1 MSKLV
6 QRLAA
11 MVAMTA
17 VVLGATIGGVSSM
30 MIHYKPLNEG
40 AETVLTVNGDAVTAD
55 EYSGY
60 MLYNMQ
66 YYASMYAQMGLTDL
80 WSNEDM
86 AKSLG
91 ASMPEA
97 AEQQAIYARV
107 VMQKFNELG
116 LKLSYNEQKEMASVR
131 RNSIANTTKDAYLN
145 QIAQFGFSDQTYQN
159 FMYISQC
166 YQALNDY
173 YFGEN
178 GVNTPSDED
187 IQKYYEDNYITA
199 KHILITTVDPA
210 SGETKRTD
218 EEAKKEAQSILDR
231 INAGEDFDTLMNQYS
246 EDTGLSNNP
255 NGYTFTEGQMVT
267 EFYDGA
273 KALAEDEVS
282 ELVKSS
288 YGYHII
294 LRLPLDPDGKTL
306 SQDSGTG
313 DYMTLRADAANEL
326 FNNMLIDWINNAEV
340 EWKGD
345 FGTMDYN
352 ELFEEPAAKSANV
365 WMYVAIAALVVIVA
379 LAAVLLGRK
388 KPAETEETGTSET
401 AEVTTDETEKTET
414 EDVPET
420 PAAPETETEAPA
432 EAEGETKTEEDE

>member
-40 AETVLTVNGDAVTAD
+40 AETVLTVNGDAVAAD

-80 WSNEDM
+80 WANEDM

-294 LRLPLDPDGKTL
+294 KRVKLDD
-306 SQDSGTG
+306 SQLDNFKSDIVSAISGSM
-313 DYMTLRADAANEL
+313 DEL
-326 FNNMLIDWINNAEV
+326 LQQWIDEAQV
-340 EWKGD
+340 E
-345 FGTMDYN
+345 
-352 ELFEEPAAKSANV
+352 
-365 WMYVAIAALVVIVA
+365 
-379 LAAVLLGRK
+379 
-388 KPAETEETGTSET
+388 
-401 AEVTTDETEKTET
+401 TTDLYSSITYENVYDYLPQDVQTLITRPGEESEQSDAQQSDADQSATEQS
-414 EDVPET
+414 
-420 PAAPETETEAPA
+420 AQ
-432 EAEGETKTEEDE
+432 

>member
-80 WSNEDM
+80 WSNKDM

-282 ELVKSS
+282 ELVKSN

-294 LRLPLDPDGKTL
+294 KRVKLDD
-306 SQDSGTG
+306 SQLDNFKSDIISAISGSM
-313 DYMTLRADAANEL
+313 DEL
-326 FNNMLIDWINNAEV
+326 LQQWMDEAQV
-340 EWKGD
+340 E
-345 FGTMDYN
+345 
-352 ELFEEPAAKSANV
+352 
-365 WMYVAIAALVVIVA
+365 
-379 LAAVLLGRK
+379 
-388 KPAETEETGTSET
+388 
-401 AEVTTDETEKTET
+401 TTDLYSTITYENVYDYLPQDVQTLVTRPGEASEQSDAQPSDAEQSATEQS
-414 EDVPET
+414 
-420 PAAPETETEAPA
+420 AQ
-432 EAEGETKTEEDE
+432 

>member
-80 WSNEDM
+80 WANEDM

-131 RNSIANTTKDAYLN
+131 RNSIANTSQDAYLN

-294 LRLPLDPDGKTL
+294 KRVKLDD
-306 SQDSGTG
+306 SQLDNFKSDIVSAISGSM
-313 DYMTLRADAANEL
+313 DEL
-326 FNNMLIDWINNAEV
+326 LQQWMDEAQV
-340 EWKGD
+340 E
-345 FGTMDYN
+345 
-352 ELFEEPAAKSANV
+352 
-365 WMYVAIAALVVIVA
+365 
-379 LAAVLLGRK
+379 
-388 KPAETEETGTSET
+388 
-401 AEVTTDETEKTET
+401 TTDLYSTITYENVYDYLPQDVQTLVTRPGEESEQSDAQPSDAEQSATEQS
-414 EDVPET
+414 
-420 PAAPETETEAPA
+420 AQ
-432 EAEGETKTEEDE
+432 

>member
-273 KALAEDEVS
+273 KALAEEEVS
-282 ELVKSS
+282 ELVKSN

-294 LRLPLDPDGKTL
+294 KRVKLDD
-306 SQDSGTG
+306 SQLDNFKSDIISAISGSM
-313 DYMTLRADAANEL
+313 DEL
-326 FNNMLIDWINNAEV
+326 LQQWMDEAQV
-340 EWKGD
+340 E
-345 FGTMDYN
+345 
-352 ELFEEPAAKSANV
+352 
-365 WMYVAIAALVVIVA
+365 
-379 LAAVLLGRK
+379 
-388 KPAETEETGTSET
+388 
-401 AEVTTDETEKTET
+401 TTDLYSTITYENVYDYLPQDVQTLVTRPGEESEQSDAQQSDAQQSDAQPSDAEQSATEQS
-414 EDVPET
+414 
-420 PAAPETETEAPA
+420 AQ
-432 EAEGETKTEEDE
+432 

>member
-80 WSNEDM
+80 WANEDM

-131 RNSIANTTKDAYLN
+131 RNSIANTSKDAYLN

-178 GVNTPSDED
+178 GVNAPSDED

-294 LRLPLDPDGKTL
+294 KRVKLDD
-306 SQDSGTG
+306 SQLDNFKSDIVSAISGSM
-313 DYMTLRADAANEL
+313 DEL
-326 FNNMLIDWINNAEV
+326 LQQWIDEAQV
-340 EWKGD
+340 E
-345 FGTMDYN
+345 
-352 ELFEEPAAKSANV
+352 
-365 WMYVAIAALVVIVA
+365 
-379 LAAVLLGRK
+379 
-388 KPAETEETGTSET
+388 
-401 AEVTTDETEKTET
+401 TTDLYSTITYENVYDYLPQDVQTLVTRPGEESEQSGAQPSDADQSATEQS
-414 EDVPET
+414 
-420 PAAPETETEAPA
+420 AQ
-432 EAEGETKTEEDE
+432 

>member
-40 AETVLTVNGDAVTAD
+40 AETVLTVNGDAVAAD

-80 WSNEDM
+80 WSNKDM

-294 LRLPLDPDGKTL
+294 KRVKLDD
-306 SQDSGTG
+306 SQLDNFKSDIVSAISGSM
-313 DYMTLRADAANEL
+313 DEL
-326 FNNMLIDWINNAEV
+326 LKQWIDEAQV
-340 EWKGD
+340 E
-345 FGTMDYN
+345 
-352 ELFEEPAAKSANV
+352 
-365 WMYVAIAALVVIVA
+365 
-379 LAAVLLGRK
+379 
-388 KPAETEETGTSET
+388 
-401 AEVTTDETEKTET
+401 TTDLYSSITYENVYDYLPQDVQTLITRPGEESEQPDAQQSDADQSATEQS
-414 EDVPET
+414 
-420 PAAPETETEAPA
+420 AQ
-432 EAEGETKTEEDE
+432 

>member
-40 AETVLTVNGDAVTAD
+40 AETVLTVNGDAVAAD

-80 WSNEDM
+80 WSNKDM

-282 ELVKSS
+282 ELVKSN

-294 LRLPLDPDGKTL
+294 KRVTLDD
-306 SQDSGTG
+306 SQLDNFKSDIVSAISGSM
-313 DYMTLRADAANEL
+313 DEL
-326 FNNMLIDWINNAEV
+326 LKQWIDEAQV
-340 EWKGD
+340 E
-345 FGTMDYN
+345 
-352 ELFEEPAAKSANV
+352 
-365 WMYVAIAALVVIVA
+365 
-379 LAAVLLGRK
+379 
-388 KPAETEETGTSET
+388 
-401 AEVTTDETEKTET
+401 TTDLYSSITYENVYDYLPQDVQTLITRPGEESEQSDAQQSDADQSATEQS
-414 EDVPET
+414 
-420 PAAPETETEAPA
+420 AQ
-432 EAEGETKTEEDE
+432 

>member
-40 AETVLTVNGDAVTAD
+40 AETVLTVNGDAVAAD

-80 WSNEDM
+80 WSNKDM

-294 LRLPLDPDGKTL
+294 KRVKLDD
-306 SQDSGTG
+306 SQLDNFKSDIVSAISGSM
-313 DYMTLRADAANEL
+313 DEL
-326 FNNMLIDWINNAEV
+326 LKQWIDEAQV
-340 EWKGD
+340 E
-345 FGTMDYN
+345 
-352 ELFEEPAAKSANV
+352 
-365 WMYVAIAALVVIVA
+365 
-379 LAAVLLGRK
+379 
-388 KPAETEETGTSET
+388 
-401 AEVTTDETEKTET
+401 TTDLYSSITYENVYDYLPQ
-414 EDVPET
+414 DVQTLITRP
-420 PAAPETETEAPA
+420 
-432 EAEGETKTEEDE
+432 GEESEQSDAQQSDADQSATGQSAQ

>member
-80 WSNEDM
+80 WSNKDM

-282 ELVKSS
+282 ELVKSN

-294 LRLPLDPDGKTL
+294 KRVKLDD
-306 SQDSGTG
+306 SQLDNFKSDIVSAISGSM
-313 DYMTLRADAANEL
+313 DEL
-326 FNNMLIDWINNAEV
+326 LQQWMDEAQV
-340 EWKGD
+340 E
-345 FGTMDYN
+345 
-352 ELFEEPAAKSANV
+352 
-365 WMYVAIAALVVIVA
+365 
-379 LAAVLLGRK
+379 
-388 KPAETEETGTSET
+388 
-401 AEVTTDETEKTET
+401 TTDLYSTITYENVYDYLPQDVQTLVTRPGEESEQSDAQPSDADQSATEQS
-414 EDVPET
+414 
-420 PAAPETETEAPA
+420 AQ
-432 EAEGETKTEEDE
+432 

>member
-80 WSNEDM
+80 WSNKDM

-131 RNSIANTTKDAYLN
+131 RNSIANTSKDAYLN

-282 ELVKSS
+282 ELVKSN

-294 LRLPLDPDGKTL
+294 KRVKLDD
-306 SQDSGTG
+306 SQLDNFKSDIISAISGSM
-313 DYMTLRADAANEL
+313 DEL
-326 FNNMLIDWINNAEV
+326 LQQWMDEAQV
-340 EWKGD
+340 E
-345 FGTMDYN
+345 
-352 ELFEEPAAKSANV
+352 
-365 WMYVAIAALVVIVA
+365 
-379 LAAVLLGRK
+379 
-388 KPAETEETGTSET
+388 
-401 AEVTTDETEKTET
+401 TTDLYSTITYENVYDYLPQDVQTLVTRPGEESEQSDAQPSDAEQSATEQS
-414 EDVPET
+414 
-420 PAAPETETEAPA
+420 AQ
-432 EAEGETKTEEDE
+432 

>member
-294 LRLPLDPDGKTL
+294 KRVKLDD
-306 SQDSGTG
+306 SQLDNFKSDIVSAISGSM
-313 DYMTLRADAANEL
+313 DEL
-326 FNNMLIDWINNAEV
+326 LQQWMDEAQV
-340 EWKGD
+340 E
-345 FGTMDYN
+345 
-352 ELFEEPAAKSANV
+352 
-365 WMYVAIAALVVIVA
+365 
-379 LAAVLLGRK
+379 
-388 KPAETEETGTSET
+388 
-401 AEVTTDETEKTET
+401 TTDLYSTITYENVYDYLPQDVQTLVTRPGEASEQSDAQPSDADQSATEQ
-414 EDVPET
+414 
-420 PAAPETETEAPA
+420 PAQ
-432 EAEGETKTEEDE
+432 

>member
-80 WSNEDM
+80 WANEDM

-131 RNSIANTTKDAYLN
+131 RNSIANTSQDAYLN

-294 LRLPLDPDGKTL
+294 KRVKLDD
-306 SQDSGTG
+306 SQLDNFKSDIVSAISGSM
-313 DYMTLRADAANEL
+313 DEL
-326 FNNMLIDWINNAEV
+326 LQQWIDEAQV
-340 EWKGD
+340 E
-345 FGTMDYN
+345 
-352 ELFEEPAAKSANV
+352 
-365 WMYVAIAALVVIVA
+365 
-379 LAAVLLGRK
+379 
-388 KPAETEETGTSET
+388 
-401 AEVTTDETEKTET
+401 TTDLYSTITYENVYDYLPQDVQTLITRPGEESEQSDAQQSDADQSATEQS
-414 EDVPET
+414 
-420 PAAPETETEAPA
+420 AQ
-432 EAEGETKTEEDE
+432 

>member
-80 WSNEDM
+80 WSNADM

-294 LRLPLDPDGKTL
+294 KRVKLDD
-306 SQDSGTG
+306 SQLDNFKSDIISAISGSM
-313 DYMTLRADAANEL
+313 DEL
-326 FNNMLIDWINNAEV
+326 LQQWMDEAQV
-340 EWKGD
+340 E
-345 FGTMDYN
+345 
-352 ELFEEPAAKSANV
+352 
-365 WMYVAIAALVVIVA
+365 
-379 LAAVLLGRK
+379 
-388 KPAETEETGTSET
+388 
-401 AEVTTDETEKTET
+401 TTDLYSTITYENVYDYLPQDVQTLVTRPGEASEQSDAQQSDAQPSDADQSATEQS
-414 EDVPET
+414 
-420 PAAPETETEAPA
+420 AQ
-432 EAEGETKTEEDE
+432 

>member
-40 AETVLTVNGDAVTAD
+40 AETVLTVNGDAVAAD

-80 WSNEDM
+80 WANEDM

-131 RNSIANTTKDAYLN
+131 RNSIANTSQDAYLN

-294 LRLPLDPDGKTL
+294 KRVKLDD
-306 SQDSGTG
+306 SQLDNFKSDIVSAISGSM
-313 DYMTLRADAANEL
+313 DEL
-326 FNNMLIDWINNAEV
+326 LQQWMDEAQV
-340 EWKGD
+340 E
-345 FGTMDYN
+345 
-352 ELFEEPAAKSANV
+352 
-365 WMYVAIAALVVIVA
+365 
-379 LAAVLLGRK
+379 
-388 KPAETEETGTSET
+388 
-401 AEVTTDETEKTET
+401 TTDLYSTITYENVYDYLPKDVQTLVTRPGEESEQSDAQQSDADQSATEQS
-414 EDVPET
+414 
-420 PAAPETETEAPA
+420 AQ
-432 EAEGETKTEEDE
+432 

>member
-40 AETVLTVNGDAVTAD
+40 AETVLTVNGDAVAAD

-131 RNSIANTTKDAYLN
+131 RNSIANTGKDAYLN

-294 LRLPLDPDGKTL
+294 KRVKLDD
-306 SQDSGTG
+306 SQLDNFKSDIVSAISGSM
-313 DYMTLRADAANEL
+313 DEL
-326 FNNMLIDWINNAEV
+326 LKQWIDEAQV
-340 EWKGD
+340 E
-345 FGTMDYN
+345 
-352 ELFEEPAAKSANV
+352 
-365 WMYVAIAALVVIVA
+365 
-379 LAAVLLGRK
+379 
-388 KPAETEETGTSET
+388 
-401 AEVTTDETEKTET
+401 TTDLYSSITYENVYDYLPQDVQTLITRPGEESEQSDAQQSDADQSATEQS
-414 EDVPET
+414 
-420 PAAPETETEAPA
+420 AQ
-432 EAEGETKTEEDE
+432 

>member
-80 WSNEDM
+80 WSNKDM

-294 LRLPLDPDGKTL
+294 KRVKLDD
-306 SQDSGTG
+306 SQLDNFKSDIISAISGSM
-313 DYMTLRADAANEL
+313 DEL
-326 FNNMLIDWINNAEV
+326 LQQWMDEAQV
-340 EWKGD
+340 E
-345 FGTMDYN
+345 
-352 ELFEEPAAKSANV
+352 
-365 WMYVAIAALVVIVA
+365 
-379 LAAVLLGRK
+379 
-388 KPAETEETGTSET
+388 
-401 AEVTTDETEKTET
+401 TTDLYSTITYENVYDYLPQDVQTLVTRPGEASEQSDAQPSDAEQSATEQS
-414 EDVPET
+414 
-420 PAAPETETEAPA
+420 AQ
-432 EAEGETKTEEDE
+432 

>member
-80 WSNEDM
+80 WSNADM

-282 ELVKSS
+282 ELVKSN

-294 LRLPLDPDGKTL
+294 KRVKLDD
-306 SQDSGTG
+306 SQLDNFKSDIVSAISGSM
-313 DYMTLRADAANEL
+313 DEL
-326 FNNMLIDWINNAEV
+326 LQQWMDEAQV
-340 EWKGD
+340 E
-345 FGTMDYN
+345 
-352 ELFEEPAAKSANV
+352 
-365 WMYVAIAALVVIVA
+365 
-379 LAAVLLGRK
+379 
-388 KPAETEETGTSET
+388 
-401 AEVTTDETEKTET
+401 TTDLYSTITYENVYDYLPQDVQTLVTRPGEASEQSDAEQSATEQS
-414 EDVPET
+414 
-420 PAAPETETEAPA
+420 AQ
-432 EAEGETKTEEDE
+432 

>member
-294 LRLPLDPDGKTL
+294 KRVKLDD
-306 SQDSGTG
+306 SQLDNFKSDIISAISGSM
-313 DYMTLRADAANEL
+313 DEL
-326 FNNMLIDWINNAEV
+326 LQQWMDEAQV
-340 EWKGD
+340 E
-345 FGTMDYN
+345 
-352 ELFEEPAAKSANV
+352 
-365 WMYVAIAALVVIVA
+365 
-379 LAAVLLGRK
+379 
-388 KPAETEETGTSET
+388 
-401 AEVTTDETEKTET
+401 TTDLYSTITYENVYDYLPQDVQTLVTRPGEASEQSDAQQSDAQPSDAEPSATEQS
-414 EDVPET
+414 
-420 PAAPETETEAPA
+420 AQ
-432 EAEGETKTEEDE
+432 

>member
-282 ELVKSS
+282 ELVKNS

-294 LRLPLDPDGKTL
+294 KRVKLDD
-306 SQDSGTG
+306 SQLDNFKSDIISAISGSM
-313 DYMTLRADAANEL
+313 DEL
-326 FNNMLIDWINNAEV
+326 LQQWMDEAQV
-340 EWKGD
+340 E
-345 FGTMDYN
+345 
-352 ELFEEPAAKSANV
+352 
-365 WMYVAIAALVVIVA
+365 
-379 LAAVLLGRK
+379 
-388 KPAETEETGTSET
+388 
-401 AEVTTDETEKTET
+401 TTDLYSTITYENVYDYLPQDVQTLVTRPGEASEQSDAQQSDAQPSDADQSATEQS
-414 EDVPET
+414 
-420 PAAPETETEAPA
+420 AQ
-432 EAEGETKTEEDE
+432 

>member
-282 ELVKSS
+282 ELVKSN

-294 LRLPLDPDGKTL
+294 KRVKLDD
-306 SQDSGTG
+306 SQLDNFKSDIISAISGSM
-313 DYMTLRADAANEL
+313 DEL
-326 FNNMLIDWINNAEV
+326 LQQWMDEAQV
-340 EWKGD
+340 E
-345 FGTMDYN
+345 
-352 ELFEEPAAKSANV
+352 
-365 WMYVAIAALVVIVA
+365 
-379 LAAVLLGRK
+379 
-388 KPAETEETGTSET
+388 
-401 AEVTTDETEKTET
+401 TTDLYSTITYENVYDYLPQDVQTLVTRPGEASEQSDAQQSDAQQSDAQQSDAQPSDAEQSATEQS
-414 EDVPET
+414 
-420 PAAPETETEAPA
+420 AQ
-432 EAEGETKTEEDE
+432 

>member
-80 WSNEDM
+80 WSNADM

-294 LRLPLDPDGKTL
+294 KRVKLDD
-306 SQDSGTG
+306 SQLDNFKSDIISAISGSM
-313 DYMTLRADAANEL
+313 DEL
-326 FNNMLIDWINNAEV
+326 LQQWMDEAQV
-340 EWKGD
+340 E
-345 FGTMDYN
+345 
-352 ELFEEPAAKSANV
+352 
-365 WMYVAIAALVVIVA
+365 
-379 LAAVLLGRK
+379 
-388 KPAETEETGTSET
+388 
-401 AEVTTDETEKTET
+401 TTDLYSTITYENVYDYLPQDVQTLVTRPGEASEQSDAQPSDAEQSATEQS
-414 EDVPET
+414 
-420 PAAPETETEAPA
+420 AQ
-432 EAEGETKTEEDE
+432 

>member
-80 WSNEDM
+80 WSNKDM

-282 ELVKSS
+282 ELVKSN

-294 LRLPLDPDGKTL
+294 KRVKLDD
-306 SQDSGTG
+306 SQLDNFKSDIISAISGSM
-313 DYMTLRADAANEL
+313 DEL
-326 FNNMLIDWINNAEV
+326 LQQWMDEAQV
-340 EWKGD
+340 E
-345 FGTMDYN
+345 
-352 ELFEEPAAKSANV
+352 
-365 WMYVAIAALVVIVA
+365 
-379 LAAVLLGRK
+379 
-388 KPAETEETGTSET
+388 
-401 AEVTTDETEKTET
+401 TTDLYSTITYENVYDYLPQDVQTLVTRPGEASEQSDAQQSDAQQSDAQPSDAEQSATEQS
-414 EDVPET
+414 
-420 PAAPETETEAPA
+420 AQ
-432 EAEGETKTEEDE
+432 

>member
-80 WSNEDM
+80 WANEDM

-131 RNSIANTTKDAYLN
+131 RNSIANTSQDAYLN

-294 LRLPLDPDGKTL
+294 KRIKLDD
-306 SQDSGTG
+306 SQLDNFKSDIVSAISGSM
-313 DYMTLRADAANEL
+313 DEL
-326 FNNMLIDWINNAEV
+326 LQQWMDEAQV
-340 EWKGD
+340 E
-345 FGTMDYN
+345 
-352 ELFEEPAAKSANV
+352 
-365 WMYVAIAALVVIVA
+365 
-379 LAAVLLGRK
+379 
-388 KPAETEETGTSET
+388 
-401 AEVTTDETEKTET
+401 TTDLYSTITYENVYDYLPQDVQTLVTRPGEASEQSDAQQSDADQSATEQS
-414 EDVPET
+414 
-420 PAAPETETEAPA
+420 AQ
-432 EAEGETKTEEDE
+432 

>member
-131 RNSIANTTKDAYLN
+131 RNSIANTSKDAYLN

-294 LRLPLDPDGKTL
+294 KRVKLDE
-306 SQDSGTG
+306 SQLDNFKSDIVSAISGSM
-313 DYMTLRADAANEL
+313 DEL
-326 FNNMLIDWINNAEV
+326 LQQWIDEAQV
-340 EWKGD
+340 E
-345 FGTMDYN
+345 
-352 ELFEEPAAKSANV
+352 
-365 WMYVAIAALVVIVA
+365 
-379 LAAVLLGRK
+379 
-388 KPAETEETGTSET
+388 
-401 AEVTTDETEKTET
+401 TTDLYSTITYENVYDYLPQDVQTLITRPGEESEQSDAQQSDADQSATEQS
-414 EDVPET
+414 
-420 PAAPETETEAPA
+420 AQ
-432 EAEGETKTEEDE
+432 

>member
-187 IQKYYEDNYITA
+187 LQKYYEDNYITA

-231 INAGEDFDTLMNQYS
+231 INAGEDFDTLMNQYI
-246 EDTGLSNNP
+246 EDPGLSNNP

-282 ELVKSS
+282 ELVKSN

-294 LRLPLDPDGKTL
+294 KRVKLDD
-306 SQDSGTG
+306 SQLDNFKSDIISAISGSM
-313 DYMTLRADAANEL
+313 DEL
-326 FNNMLIDWINNAEV
+326 LQQWMDEAQV
-340 EWKGD
+340 E
-345 FGTMDYN
+345 
-352 ELFEEPAAKSANV
+352 
-365 WMYVAIAALVVIVA
+365 
-379 LAAVLLGRK
+379 
-388 KPAETEETGTSET
+388 
-401 AEVTTDETEKTET
+401 TTDLYSTITYENVYDYLPQDVQTLVTRPGEASEQSDAQQSDAQPSDAEQSATEQS
-414 EDVPET
+414 
-420 PAAPETETEAPA
+420 AQ
-432 EAEGETKTEEDE
+432 

>member
-131 RNSIANTTKDAYLN
+131 RNSIANTSKDAYLN

-294 LRLPLDPDGKTL
+294 KRVKLDD
-306 SQDSGTG
+306 SQLDNFKSDIVSAISGSM
-313 DYMTLRADAANEL
+313 DEL
-326 FNNMLIDWINNAEV
+326 LQQWMDEAQV
-340 EWKGD
+340 E
-345 FGTMDYN
+345 
-352 ELFEEPAAKSANV
+352 
-365 WMYVAIAALVVIVA
+365 
-379 LAAVLLGRK
+379 
-388 KPAETEETGTSET
+388 
-401 AEVTTDETEKTET
+401 TTDLYSTITYENVYDYLPQDVQTLVTRPGEESEQSDAQQSDADQSATEQS
-414 EDVPET
+414 
-420 PAAPETETEAPA
+420 AQ
-432 EAEGETKTEEDE
+432 

>member
-255 NGYTFTEGQMVT
+255 NGYTFTEGQMLT

-294 LRLPLDPDGKTL
+294 KRVKLDD
-306 SQDSGTG
+306 SQFDNFKSDIVSAISGSM
-313 DYMTLRADAANEL
+313 DEL
-326 FNNMLIDWINNAEV
+326 LKQWIDEAQV
-340 EWKGD
+340 E
-345 FGTMDYN
+345 
-352 ELFEEPAAKSANV
+352 
-365 WMYVAIAALVVIVA
+365 
-379 LAAVLLGRK
+379 
-388 KPAETEETGTSET
+388 
-401 AEVTTDETEKTET
+401 TTDLYSSITYENVYDYLPQDVQTLITRPGEESEQSDAQQSDADQSATEQS
-414 EDVPET
+414 
-420 PAAPETETEAPA
+420 AQ
-432 EAEGETKTEEDE
+432 

>member
-40 AETVLTVNGDAVTAD
+40 AETVLTVNGDAVAAD

-80 WSNEDM
+80 WSNTDM

-255 NGYTFTEGQMVT
+255 NGYTFTEGQMLT

-294 LRLPLDPDGKTL
+294 KRVKLDD
-306 SQDSGTG
+306 SQFDNFKSDIVSAISGSM
-313 DYMTLRADAANEL
+313 DEL
-326 FNNMLIDWINNAEV
+326 LKQWIDEAQV
-340 EWKGD
+340 E
-345 FGTMDYN
+345 
-352 ELFEEPAAKSANV
+352 
-365 WMYVAIAALVVIVA
+365 
-379 LAAVLLGRK
+379 
-388 KPAETEETGTSET
+388 
-401 AEVTTDETEKTET
+401 TTDLYSSITYENVYDYLPQDVQTLITRPGEESEQSDAQQSDADQSATEQS
-414 EDVPET
+414 
-420 PAAPETETEAPA
+420 AQ
-432 EAEGETKTEEDE
+432 

>member
-294 LRLPLDPDGKTL
+294 KRVKLDD
-306 SQDSGTG
+306 SQLDNFKSDIVSAISGSM
-313 DYMTLRADAANEL
+313 DKLLQQWMDEAQ
-326 FNNMLIDWINNAEV
+326 V
-340 EWKGD
+340 E
-345 FGTMDYN
+345 
-352 ELFEEPAAKSANV
+352 
-365 WMYVAIAALVVIVA
+365 
-379 LAAVLLGRK
+379 
-388 KPAETEETGTSET
+388 
-401 AEVTTDETEKTET
+401 TTDLYSTITYENVYDYLPKDVQTLITRPGEESEQSDAQPSDADQSATEQS
-414 EDVPET
+414 
-420 PAAPETETEAPA
+420 AQ
-432 EAEGETKTEEDE
+432 

>member
-80 WSNEDM
+80 WSNADM

-282 ELVKSS
+282 ELVKSN

-294 LRLPLDPDGKTL
+294 KRVKLDD
-306 SQDSGTG
+306 SQLDNFKSDIISAISGSM
-313 DYMTLRADAANEL
+313 DEL
-326 FNNMLIDWINNAEV
+326 LQQWMDEAQV
-340 EWKGD
+340 E
-345 FGTMDYN
+345 
-352 ELFEEPAAKSANV
+352 
-365 WMYVAIAALVVIVA
+365 
-379 LAAVLLGRK
+379 
-388 KPAETEETGTSET
+388 
-401 AEVTTDETEKTET
+401 TTDLYSTITYENVYDYLPQDVQTLVTRPGEASEQSDAQQSDADQSATEQS
-414 EDVPET
+414 
-420 PAAPETETEAPA
+420 AQ
-432 EAEGETKTEEDE
+432 

>member
-6 QRLAA
+6 QRLVA

-40 AETVLTVNGDAVTAD
+40 AETVLTVNGDAVAAD

-80 WSNEDM
+80 WSNKDM

-294 LRLPLDPDGKTL
+294 KRVKLDD
-306 SQDSGTG
+306 SQLDNFKSDIVSAISGSM
-313 DYMTLRADAANEL
+313 DEL
-326 FNNMLIDWINNAEV
+326 LKQWIDEAQV
-340 EWKGD
+340 E
-345 FGTMDYN
+345 
-352 ELFEEPAAKSANV
+352 
-365 WMYVAIAALVVIVA
+365 
-379 LAAVLLGRK
+379 
-388 KPAETEETGTSET
+388 
-401 AEVTTDETEKTET
+401 TTDLYSSITYENVYDYLPQDVQTLITRPGEESEQSDAQQSDADQSATEQS
-414 EDVPET
+414 
-420 PAAPETETEAPA
+420 AQ
-432 EAEGETKTEEDE
+432 

>member
-40 AETVLTVNGDAVTAD
+40 AETVLTVNGDAVAAD

-80 WSNEDM
+80 WSNKDM

-255 NGYTFTEGQMVT
+255 NGYTFTEGQMLT

-294 LRLPLDPDGKTL
+294 KRVKLDD
-306 SQDSGTG
+306 SQFDNFKSDIVSAISGSM
-313 DYMTLRADAANEL
+313 DEL
-326 FNNMLIDWINNAEV
+326 LKQWIDEAQV
-340 EWKGD
+340 E
-345 FGTMDYN
+345 
-352 ELFEEPAAKSANV
+352 
-365 WMYVAIAALVVIVA
+365 
-379 LAAVLLGRK
+379 
-388 KPAETEETGTSET
+388 
-401 AEVTTDETEKTET
+401 TTDLYSSITYENVYDYLPQDVQTLITRPGEESEQYDAQQSDADQSATEQS
-414 EDVPET
+414 
-420 PAAPETETEAPA
+420 AQ
-432 EAEGETKTEEDE
+432 

>member
-17 VVLGATIGGVSSM
+17 VVLGATIGGVSSL

-66 YYASMYAQMGLTDL
+66 YYASMYAQMGMTDL
-80 WSNEDM
+80 WSNKDM

-282 ELVKSS
+282 ELVKSN

-294 LRLPLDPDGKTL
+294 KRVKLDD
-306 SQDSGTG
+306 SQLDNFKSDIISAISGSM
-313 DYMTLRADAANEL
+313 DEL
-326 FNNMLIDWINNAEV
+326 LQQWMDEAQV
-340 EWKGD
+340 E
-345 FGTMDYN
+345 
-352 ELFEEPAAKSANV
+352 
-365 WMYVAIAALVVIVA
+365 
-379 LAAVLLGRK
+379 
-388 KPAETEETGTSET
+388 
-401 AEVTTDETEKTET
+401 TTDLYSTITYENVYDYLPQDVQTLVTRPGEASEQSDAQPSDADQSATEQS
-414 EDVPET
+414 
-420 PAAPETETEAPA
+420 AQ
-432 EAEGETKTEEDE
+432 

>member
-131 RNSIANTTKDAYLN
+131 RNSIANTSQDAYLN

-294 LRLPLDPDGKTL
+294 KRIKLDDSQLDNFKSDIVSAISGSMDELLQQWIDEAQVETTDLYSSITYENVYDYLPKDVQTL
-306 SQDSGTG
+306 ITRPGEESEQSD
-313 DYMTLRADAANEL
+313 ADQ
-326 FNNMLIDWINNAEV
+326 
-340 EWKGD
+340 
-345 FGTMDYN
+345 
-352 ELFEEPAAKSANV
+352 S
-365 WMYVAIAALVVIVA
+365 
-379 LAAVLLGRK
+379 
-388 KPAETEETGTSET
+388 ETEQSD
-401 AEVTTDETEKTET
+401 AQQSDADQSATEQS
-414 EDVPET
+414 
-420 PAAPETETEAPA
+420 AQ
-432 EAEGETKTEEDE
+432 

>member
-80 WSNEDM
+80 WSNADM

-282 ELVKSS
+282 ELVKSN

-294 LRLPLDPDGKTL
+294 KRVKLDD
-306 SQDSGTG
+306 SQLDNFKSDIISAISGSM
-313 DYMTLRADAANEL
+313 DEL
-326 FNNMLIDWINNAEV
+326 LQQWMDEAQV
-340 EWKGD
+340 E
-345 FGTMDYN
+345 
-352 ELFEEPAAKSANV
+352 
-365 WMYVAIAALVVIVA
+365 
-379 LAAVLLGRK
+379 
-388 KPAETEETGTSET
+388 
-401 AEVTTDETEKTET
+401 TTDLYSTITYENVYDYLPQDVQTLVTRPGEASEQSDAQQSDAQPSDAEQSATEQS
-414 EDVPET
+414 
-420 PAAPETETEAPA
+420 AQ
-432 EAEGETKTEEDE
+432 

>member
-40 AETVLTVNGDAVTAD
+40 AETVLTVNGDAVAAD

-80 WSNEDM
+80 WANEDM

-131 RNSIANTTKDAYLN
+131 RNSIANTSQDAYLN

-294 LRLPLDPDGKTL
+294 KRVKLDD
-306 SQDSGTG
+306 SQLDNFKSDIVSAISGSM
-313 DYMTLRADAANEL
+313 DEL
-326 FNNMLIDWINNAEV
+326 LQQWIDEAQV
-340 EWKGD
+340 E
-345 FGTMDYN
+345 
-352 ELFEEPAAKSANV
+352 
-365 WMYVAIAALVVIVA
+365 
-379 LAAVLLGRK
+379 
-388 KPAETEETGTSET
+388 
-401 AEVTTDETEKTET
+401 TTDLYSTITYENVYDYLPK
-414 EDVPET
+414 DVQTLITRP
-420 PAAPETETEAPA
+420 
-432 EAEGETKTEEDE
+432 GEESEQSDAQQSDADQSAQ

>member
-80 WSNEDM
+80 WSNKDM

-282 ELVKSS
+282 ELVKSN

-294 LRLPLDPDGKTL
+294 KRVKLDD
-306 SQDSGTG
+306 SQLDNFKSDIISAISGSM
-313 DYMTLRADAANEL
+313 DEL
-326 FNNMLIDWINNAEV
+326 LQQWMDEAQV
-340 EWKGD
+340 E
-345 FGTMDYN
+345 
-352 ELFEEPAAKSANV
+352 
-365 WMYVAIAALVVIVA
+365 
-379 LAAVLLGRK
+379 
-388 KPAETEETGTSET
+388 
-401 AEVTTDETEKTET
+401 TTDLYSTITYENVYDYLPQDVQTLVTRPGEASEQSDAQQSDAQQSDAEQSATEQS
-414 EDVPET
+414 
-420 PAAPETETEAPA
+420 AQ
-432 EAEGETKTEEDE
+432 

>member
-80 WSNEDM
+80 WSNKDM

-282 ELVKSS
+282 ELVKSN

-294 LRLPLDPDGKTL
+294 KRVKLDD
-306 SQDSGTG
+306 SQLDNFKSDIISAISGSM
-313 DYMTLRADAANEL
+313 DEL
-326 FNNMLIDWINNAEV
+326 LQQWMDEAQV
-340 EWKGD
+340 E
-345 FGTMDYN
+345 
-352 ELFEEPAAKSANV
+352 
-365 WMYVAIAALVVIVA
+365 
-379 LAAVLLGRK
+379 
-388 KPAETEETGTSET
+388 
-401 AEVTTDETEKTET
+401 TTDLYSTITYENVYDYLPQDVQTLVTRPGEASEQSDAQQSDAQPSDAEQSATEQS
-414 EDVPET
+414 
-420 PAAPETETEAPA
+420 AQ
-432 EAEGETKTEEDE
+432 

>member
-218 EEAKKEAQSILDR
+218 AEAKKEAQSILDR

-282 ELVKSS
+282 ELVKSN

-294 LRLPLDPDGKTL
+294 KRVKLDD
-306 SQDSGTG
+306 SQLDNFKSDIISAISGSM
-313 DYMTLRADAANEL
+313 DEL
-326 FNNMLIDWINNAEV
+326 LQQWMDEAQV
-340 EWKGD
+340 E
-345 FGTMDYN
+345 
-352 ELFEEPAAKSANV
+352 
-365 WMYVAIAALVVIVA
+365 
-379 LAAVLLGRK
+379 
-388 KPAETEETGTSET
+388 
-401 AEVTTDETEKTET
+401 TTDLYSTITYENVYDYLPQDVQTLVTRPGEASEQSDAQQSDAQQSDAQPSDAEQSATEQS
-414 EDVPET
+414 
-420 PAAPETETEAPA
+420 AQ
-432 EAEGETKTEEDE
+432 

>member
-40 AETVLTVNGDAVTAD
+40 AETVLTVNGDAVAAD

-131 RNSIANTTKDAYLN
+131 RNSIANTSEDAYLN

-294 LRLPLDPDGKTL
+294 KRVKLDD
-306 SQDSGTG
+306 SQLDNFKSDIVSAISGSM
-313 DYMTLRADAANEL
+313 DEL
-326 FNNMLIDWINNAEV
+326 LQQWMDEAQV
-340 EWKGD
+340 E
-345 FGTMDYN
+345 
-352 ELFEEPAAKSANV
+352 
-365 WMYVAIAALVVIVA
+365 
-379 LAAVLLGRK
+379 
-388 KPAETEETGTSET
+388 
-401 AEVTTDETEKTET
+401 TTDLYSTITYENVYDYLPQDVQTLVTRPGEESEQSDAQQSDADQSATEQS
-414 EDVPET
+414 
-420 PAAPETETEAPA
+420 AQ
-432 EAEGETKTEEDE
+432 